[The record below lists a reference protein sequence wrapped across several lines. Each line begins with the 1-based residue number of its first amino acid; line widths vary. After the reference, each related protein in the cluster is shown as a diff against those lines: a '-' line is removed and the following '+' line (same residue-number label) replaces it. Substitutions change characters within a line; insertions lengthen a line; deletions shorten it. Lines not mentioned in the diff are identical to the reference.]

1 MGGNMACSV
10 EVLDARQPAFKNSKA
25 SAGSARMPDS
35 LPLYIRICI
44 GRKLIIEANSVV
56 LFSIIWL
63 LHTVI
68 ISRTEL
74 DLNRNQNYEELCAFQ
89 RKFGHA
95 SQRFYNRQIT
105 PYRIW

>member
-1 MGGNMACSV
+1 MRASPLSKIQKQAREARACQT
-10 EVLDARQPAFKNSKA
+10 RYH
-25 SAGSARMPDS
+25 
-35 LPLYIRICI
+35 YIRICI

-63 LHTVI
+63 LHTVT